1 MKDKTMVGRFI
12 FLIILALAA
21 GVGGCTD
28 AKMQQIESL
37 GSNHVVTLYAADGH
51 IIKQWTATGNVAN
64 ESGSD
69 GWYFRDAATGK
80 LVEITGTIIVEQ
92 K

>member
-1 MKDKTMVGRFI
+1 MKDKTIVGGFI
-12 FLIILALAA
+12 FLVVLALAA
-21 GVGGCTD
+21 VLGGCTD
-28 AKMQQIESL
+28 AGRQQIESL
-37 GSNHVVTLYAADGH
+37 GSSHVVTLYAADGH
-51 IIKQWTATGNVAN
+51 IIRQWTATGNVAN

-80 LVEITGTIIVEQ
+80 LVEIAGTIIVEQ